1 MHCVTKLCVCVCA
14 CKSVQIQYCVYLTES
29 QFMYNQYTRDA
40 EDGEERRGE
49 ERRGEERRGEERTRM
64 CRCVDV

>member
-1 MHCVTKLCVCVCA
+1 
-14 CKSVQIQYCVYLTES
+14 
-29 QFMYNQYTRDA
+29 MYNQYTRDA

-49 ERRGEERRGEERTRM
+49 ERRRM